1 MNTSH
6 SMAINTSYRLLIVNN
21 PLTSLFM
28 AAWFK
33 QNRQPDRDGLR
44 TIGVYCS
51 IDFDDSYSSDIEN
64 KKSIYMKAC
73 RAPLEV
79 VVDEW
84 VVCMPNRYIS
94 FGDSI
99 RKPFEMMK
107 ERTRRK
113 NDLQF
118 IRKTLAEKNISL
130 KNVRELWHGNSS
142 FDAHLF
148 YLCPDAAGFQFE
160 HGLSE
165 VRNELS
171 YQAHSEQVVG
181 SGHLNRQHLESIK
194 QARKWLIRRIYKR
207 WLYFTQAIVKRSVYV
222 SLLGDEIKAAK
233 PGTSEVMTM
242 QVQEVIAT
250 IQSVMKSD
258 PSFSFLSQLEGNTAV
273 IMLMHLR
280 PKPWGK
286 KEADELLDYFD
297 QFESYLYDDMK
308 ETFQKYQIKNIIFK
322 SRFFHE
328 EYSEEGF
335 SRFNRLSRTYNL
347 IFLSTY
353 SKANYPVE
361 FYVPILK
368 PTMVIG
374 LLSSGL
380 FNSKKLLPSI
390 NTFTY
395 DAWYNDFTLEHLQ
408 GVHPELGPLRELF
421 FNTHG
426 QAFKKVLPQT
436 IDPDFISGNNT
447 PINVKELPIV

>member
-1 MNTSH
+1 MK
-6 SMAINTSYRLLIVNN
+6 AKYRLLLVNN

-28 AAWFK
+28 AAWFRENCQHDK
-33 QNRQPDRDGLR
+33 EGWRS
-44 TIGVYCS
+44 IAVYCS

-73 RAPLEV
+73 CAPLEA

-84 VVCMPNRYIS
+84 VVCMPTRYIS
-94 FGDSI
+94 FGGSL
-99 RKPFEMMK
+99 RKPYEMMK
-107 ERTRRK
+107 ERTRRR
-113 NDLQF
+113 NELAF
-118 IRKTLAEKNISL
+118 IRDTLSENHISL
-130 KNVRELWHGNSS
+130 KDVREIWCGNGS
-142 FDAHLF
+142 FDPHFF
-148 YLCPDAAGFQFE
+148 YLCADAAGFQFE

-171 YQAHSEQVVG
+171 SQARSRHAEG
-181 SGHLNRQHLESIK
+181 SGHLNGHYFESIK
-194 QARKWLIRRIYKR
+194 QPRKWLIRRIYKR
-207 WLYFTQAIVKRSVYV
+207 WLYFTQDIVKRSAYV
-222 SLLGDEIKAAK
+222 SLLGDEIKSAK
-233 PGTSEVMTM
+233 PETSDVMTI
-242 QVQEVIAT
+242 QVQEVIST

-258 PSFSFLSQLEGNTAV
+258 PSFSLLTQLEGNTAV

-280 PKPWGK
+280 SKPWGK
-286 KEADELLDYFD
+286 KEADELLGYFD
-297 QFESYLYDDMK
+297 QFESYVCDDLR
-308 ETFQKYQIKNIIFK
+308 ETFQKYRIQNIVFK

-335 SRFNRLSRTYNL
+335 SRFNRLSRMYNL
-347 IFLSTY
+347 IFLSTH

-368 PTMVIG
+368 PTLLIG

-380 FNSKKLLPSI
+380 FNSKKLFPGM

-395 DAWYNDFTLEHLQ
+395 DAWYNHFTLEHLQ

-436 IDPDFISGNNT
+436 IGNDFISGNNT
-447 PINVKELPIV
+447 PIHVKERPII

>member
-1 MNTSH
+1 
-6 SMAINTSYRLLIVNN
+6 
-21 PLTSLFM
+21 M
-28 AAWFK
+28 AAWFR
-33 QNRQPDRDGLR
+33 QNCRQDKGAGR

-51 IDFDDSYSSDIEN
+51 RDFDDSYSSDIEN

-73 RAPLEV
+73 RAPLEA

-84 VVCMPNRYIS
+84 VVCMPTRYIS
-94 FGDSI
+94 FGGSL
-99 RKPFEMMK
+99 RRPYEMMK
-107 ERTRRK
+107 ERTRRR
-113 NDLQF
+113 NELAF
-118 IRKTLAEKNISL
+118 IRETLSEKNISL
-130 KNVRELWHGNSS
+130 EDVREIWCGNSS
-142 FDAHLF
+142 FDPHFF

-171 YQAHSEQVVG
+171 SQARSEHAEG
-181 SGHLNRQHLESIK
+181 SGPVNGHYLESIK
-194 QARKWLIRRIYKR
+194 QARKRLIRRIYKR
-207 WLYFTQAIVKRSVYV
+207 WLYFTQDNVKRSAYV
-222 SLLGDEIKAAK
+222 SLLGDEIRSAK
-233 PGTSEVMTM
+233 PGTSEVMTIR
-242 QVQEVIAT
+242 VREVVST
-250 IQSVMKSD
+250 IQSVMRSD
-258 PSFSFLSQLEGNTAV
+258 PSLSFLSQLEGNTAV

-286 KEADELLDYFD
+286 KEADELLGYFD
-297 QFESYLYDDMK
+297 QFESYVCDDLR
-308 ETFQKYQIKNIIFK
+308 ETFQKYRIKNIVFK

-335 SRFNRLSRTYNL
+335 SRFNRLSRMYNL

-368 PTMVIG
+368 PTLLIG

-380 FNSKKLLPSI
+380 FNSKKLLPGL

-395 DAWYNDFTLEHLQ
+395 DAWYNHFTLEHLQ

-426 QAFKKVLPQT
+426 QAFKKVLPRT
-436 IDPDFISGNNT
+436 IGTDFISGNKT
-447 PINVKELPIV
+447 PIHVNELPIV